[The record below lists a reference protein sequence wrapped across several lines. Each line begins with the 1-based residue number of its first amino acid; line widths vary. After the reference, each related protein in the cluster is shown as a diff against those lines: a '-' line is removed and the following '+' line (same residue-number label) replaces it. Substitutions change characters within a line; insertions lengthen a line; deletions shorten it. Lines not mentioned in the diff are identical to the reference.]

1 MELEGVMSQVSRALK
16 SNAQELGVGEA
27 SSSCSLL
34 YPEEG
39 LDVAREVGLD
49 VTRSHPGWALP
60 GA

>member
-1 MELEGVMSQVSRALK
+1 MSQVSRALK